1 MLENGSNKKLNGVD
15 ERIVSRLGAR
25 NEKMERMEAWDR
37 AARRRSRLAYLTVAA
52 VAACLALI
60 VVVNPFSSGNVMD
73 ELGIQRPST
82 LEFRAAVPELDEV
95 DRLIDNGKYYE
106 ALDIAEAELK
116 GSDMR
121 LKELARLDIEN
132 DEELQYEYRCEK
144 LLNSE
149 LRWAY
154 IYLLVMAECDRTA
167 VKELKRYLRD
177 DEFCTHRKDA
187 ENLLRALS

>member
-37 AARRRSRLAYLTVAA
+37 AARRRRRLAYLTVAA

>member
-1 MLENGSNKKLNGVD
+1 MSENGSNKKLNDVD
-15 ERIVSRLGAR
+15 KRIVSRLGAR
-25 NEKMERMEAWDR
+25 SEKMERMEVWER
-37 AARRRSRLAYLTVAA
+37 SARKNRRLTYFTVAA
-52 VAACLALI
+52 IAACLALI
-60 VVVNPFSSGNVMD
+60 LVINPFSGSNVMD
-73 ELGIQRPST
+73 ELGIQKPST

-95 DRLIDNGKYYE
+95 DRLIDSGKYYE

-116 GSDMR
+116 DSDTR

-144 LLNSE
+144 LLNAE

-167 VKELKRYLRD
+167 IKELKRYLKE

>member
-1 MLENGSNKKLNGVD
+1 MKSDELLDAIGEAKDEYVQDVRNAKVKKIPGWAKWTSA
-15 ERIVSRLGAR
+15 I
-25 NEKMERMEAWDR
+25 
-37 AARRRSRLAYLTVAA
+37 
-52 VAACLALI
+52 AACLALI
-60 VVVNPFSSGNVMD
+60 LVINPFSGSNVMD
-73 ELGIQRPST
+73 ELGIQKPST

-95 DRLIDNGKYYE
+95 DRLIDSGKYYE

-116 GSDMR
+116 DSDTR

-132 DEELQYEYRCEK
+132 DEELQYEYRSEK
-144 LLNSE
+144 LLTAE

-167 VKELKRYLRD
+167 IKELKRYLKE